1 MRGPRLTAALTL
13 AIGVVWLTAPR
24 SLAINAAAAEPG
36 AAPSRW
42 PSPGAPLQAPA
53 VEVPKGFGKHK
64 VFIDAGHGAEDNA
77 GVASVTCE
85 QEMDFTLRA
94 AEDLARRLEATG
106 HFQVRVSR
114 KAGEAVSY
122 PRRLK
127 DAASWGAEAI
137 LSLHADARGVAYAW
151 QASPGTFC
159 FRNDETP
166 GFSVL
171 YSDRGGQALNA
182 ARRSLA
188 RAVARR
194 MASAGLAAYDGRD
207 YPGLYLDDQ
216 EQAGAFIDRRY
227 LYVLRKPAVPSVIV
241 ETHHFLDLEEAAR
254 WHEPRTLEAF
264 AAAVEGALVEVLSPR
279 PASAAAPVT
288 ATTAVPAAAPWPTGT
303 N

>member
-1 MRGPRLTAALTL
+1 MRGPWLTAALAL
-13 AIGVVWLTAPR
+13 AIG
-24 SLAINAAAAEPG
+24 AAAGEPG
-36 AAPSRW
+36 AAPPRW

-53 VEVPKGFGKHK
+53 LEVPRGFGKHK

-106 HFQVRVSR
+106 HFRARVSR

-127 DAASWGAEAI
+127 DAATWGAEVI
-137 LSLHADARGVAYAW
+137 VSLHADARGVAHAW
-151 QASPGTFC
+151 EASPGTVC

-171 YSDRGGQALNA
+171 YSDRGGPSLNA
-182 ARRSLA
+182 ARQSLA

-194 MASAGLAAYDGRD
+194 MALAGLAAYDGRD
-207 YPGLYLDDQ
+207 YPGLYLDDHA
-216 EQAGAFIDRRY
+216 QAGAFIDRRY
-227 LYVLRKPAVPSVIV
+227 LYVLRKPSVPSVIV

-264 AAAVEGALVEVLSPR
+264 AAAVEGALVEALSPR
-279 PASAAAPVT
+279 PAAP
-288 ATTAVPAAAPWPTGT
+288 ATTAAAATPRDWSGT
-303 N
+303 SD

>member
-1 MRGPRLTAALTL
+1 VTVRALWFTAAL
-13 AIGVVWLTAPR
+13 
-24 SLAINAAAAEPG
+24 SLYAATAEPSAG
-36 AAPSRW
+36 AGAPPRW
-42 PSPGAPLQAPA
+42 PSPGAPLQVAA
-53 VEVPKGFGKHK
+53 VEAPKGFGKHK

-106 HFQVRVSR
+106 LFTVRVSR

-122 PRRLK
+122 PRRLR
-127 DAASWGAEAI
+127 DAADFGAEAI
-137 LSLHADARGVAYAW
+137 VSLHADARGMAYAW
-151 QASPGTFC
+151 EAAPGMAC
-159 FRNDETP
+159 FRNDQMP

-171 YSDRGGQALNA
+171 YSDQGGPPLNA
-182 ARRSLA
+182 ARQSLA

-194 MASAGLAAYDGRD
+194 MAQAGLTAYDGGV
-207 YPGLYLDDQ
+207 YPGLYLEDQ
-216 EQAGAFIDRRY
+216 AQAGAFIDRRY
-227 LYVLRKPAVPSVIV
+227 LYVLRKPSVPSIIV

-264 AAAVEGALVEVLSPR
+264 AAAVAGALVDALSP
-279 PASAAAPVT
+279 ASSPHHWT
-288 ATTAVPAAAPWPTGT
+288 AST